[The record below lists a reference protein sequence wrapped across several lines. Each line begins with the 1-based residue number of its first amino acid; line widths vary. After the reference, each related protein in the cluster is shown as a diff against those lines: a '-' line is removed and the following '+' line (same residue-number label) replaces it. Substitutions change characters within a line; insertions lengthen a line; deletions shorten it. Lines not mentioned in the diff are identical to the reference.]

1 MHYMNNVYNNFKSKI
16 LTIFTYGLTPY
27 QLALT
32 VSLGVTFGLF
42 PFIGVTSILCFVF
55 AFIFR
60 LNVVVIQLVNW
71 IVAPLQLLMLVPFYQ
86 LGQFVNTFF
95 TDTKTKT
102 IEKVAALKESF
113 FDYFFNILNSQLSAI
128 IGWAFICIPFAL
140 TVHFASLF
148 FYKKHLNKKASRT
161 IV

>member
-1 MHYMNNVYNNFKSKI
+1 MHYMNKVYNSFKSKF
-16 LTIFTYGLTPY
+16 LYIFTYGLTPY

-71 IVAPLQLLMLVPFYQ
+71 IVAPLQILMLVPFYQ

-95 TDTKTKT
+95 TDTKIKT

-113 FDYFFNILNSQLSAI
+113 FDSVFNIINSQLSAI

-148 FYKKHLNKKASRT
+148 FYKKHLNKIAKNL

>member
-1 MHYMNNVYNNFKSKI
+1 M
-16 LTIFTYGLTPY
+16 
-27 QLALT
+27 
-32 VSLGVTFGLF
+32 
-42 PFIGVTSILCFVF
+42 CFVF

-71 IVAPLQLLMLVPFYQ
+71 IVAPLQLLMLVTFYQ

-113 FDYFFNILNSQLSAI
+113 FDSVFNIINSQLSAI

-148 FYKKHLNKKASRT
+148 FYKKHLNKKASRI